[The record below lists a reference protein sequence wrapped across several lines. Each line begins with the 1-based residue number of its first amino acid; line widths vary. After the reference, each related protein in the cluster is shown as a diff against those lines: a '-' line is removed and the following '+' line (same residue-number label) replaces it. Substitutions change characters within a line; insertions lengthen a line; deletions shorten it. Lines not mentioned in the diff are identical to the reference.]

1 MINPGTLFVVATP
14 IGNLGDFSQRAGEVL
29 SNVDVIAAEDT
40 RHTRK
45 LLNQLKIE
53 TPLIS
58 YHDYSNASKAS
69 NLLRRIK
76 KGQSVALVS
85 DAGTPLI
92 SDPGYRLVRRAR
104 ESGVTVTPIPGASA
118 LIAALS
124 VAGLPTDSFVFEG
137 FLPAKASARNK
148 RLKELAFEPRT
159 LVFYESPHRVVKTTT
174 ALKEFLGKERQIF
187 IGRELTK
194 RFESHFFGEIQNGL
208 RWLEEDS
215 DQQKGEFVI
224 VVNGCRLDQFD
235 KHEEK
240 KALDLIEILRK
251 DLSLNRAVS
260 IASNIFNA
268 RKNKLY
274 QLALNGE
281 AEE

>member
-1 MINPGTLFVVATP
+1 M
-14 IGNLGDFSQRAGEVL
+14 
-29 SNVDVIAAEDT
+29 
-40 RHTRK
+40 
-45 LLNQLKIE
+45 
-53 TPLIS
+53 
-58 YHDYSNASKAS
+58 
-69 NLLRRIK
+69 
-76 KGQSVALVS
+76 ALVS

>member
-1 MINPGTLFVVATP
+1 MISPGTLFVVATP

-53 TPLIS
+53 TPLTS
-58 YHDYSNASKAS
+58 YHDHSNASKVS

-92 SDPGYRLVRRAR
+92 SDPGYKLVRQAR

-124 VAGLPTDSFVFEG
+124 VAGLPTDRFVFEG

-159 LVFYESPHRVVKTTT
+159 LVFYESPHRVVKTTA
-174 ALKEFLGKERQIF
+174 ALKEFFGKERPIF

-208 RWLEEDS
+208 CWLEDNS

-224 VVNGCRLDQFD
+224 VVNGCLLAQVDQY
-235 KHEEK
+235 KEK
-240 KALDLIEILRK
+240 KALDLIKILRR

-260 IASNIFNA
+260 IASDIFNA
-268 RKNKLY
+268 RRNKLY
-274 QLALNGE
+274 QLALNGDV
-281 AEE
+281 EE

>member
-76 KGQSVALVS
+76 RGQSVALVS

-159 LVFYESPHRVVKTTT
+159 LVFYESPHRVVKTT
-174 ALKEFLGKERQIF
+174 AA
-187 IGRELTK
+187 
-194 RFESHFFGEIQNGL
+194 
-208 RWLEEDS
+208 LEEDS

-224 VVNGCRLDQFD
+224 VVNGCQLDQFD

>member
-1 MINPGTLFVVATP
+1 MCIR
-14 IGNLGDFSQRAGEVL
+14 D
-29 SNVDVIAAEDT
+29 
-40 RHTRK
+40 
-45 LLNQLKIE
+45 
-53 TPLIS
+53 
-58 YHDYSNASKAS
+58 
-69 NLLRRIK
+69 
-76 KGQSVALVS
+76 
-85 DAGTPLI
+85 
-92 SDPGYRLVRRAR
+92 
-104 ESGVTVTPIPGASA
+104 
-118 LIAALS
+118 
-124 VAGLPTDSFVFEG
+124 
-137 FLPAKASARNK
+137 
-148 RLKELAFEPRT
+148 
-159 LVFYESPHRVVKTTT
+159 
-174 ALKEFLGKERQIF
+174 RQIF

>member
-1 MINPGTLFVVATP
+1 MYKR
-14 IGNLGDFSQRAGEVL
+14 Q
-29 SNVDVIAAEDT
+29 
-40 RHTRK
+40 
-45 LLNQLKIE
+45 
-53 TPLIS
+53 
-58 YHDYSNASKAS
+58 
-69 NLLRRIK
+69 
-76 KGQSVALVS
+76 
-85 DAGTPLI
+85 
-92 SDPGYRLVRRAR
+92 
-104 ESGVTVTPIPGASA
+104 
-118 LIAALS
+118 
-124 VAGLPTDSFVFEG
+124 
-137 FLPAKASARNK
+137 AKASARNK